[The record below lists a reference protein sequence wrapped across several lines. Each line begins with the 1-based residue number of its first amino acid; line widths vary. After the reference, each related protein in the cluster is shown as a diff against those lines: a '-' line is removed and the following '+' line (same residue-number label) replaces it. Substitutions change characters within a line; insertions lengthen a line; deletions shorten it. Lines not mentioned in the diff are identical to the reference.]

1 MNESAEQ
8 RIKEL
13 LDEMNSD
20 MTDAE
25 FEEKKAE
32 IYELLDLL

>member
-1 MNESAEQ
+1 MEQ
-8 RIKEL
+8 PIKERIELL

-25 FEEKKAE
+25 FEERRAE